1 MCSVS
6 ATCVPTHTEGD
17 PVCGSTTTIIIEESC
32 STVDTTTNITIRI
45 SKGDNTTSRL
55 QLRCCCSSQLLEGA
69 SFRLHSP
76 VLALSL
82 PALPHSSCRYSK
94 QLSFVHQC
102 HHHDQHDHYCCCCS
116 IPPLLELIICD
127 YYLLMIRTNGDNNSR
142 L

>member
-32 STVDTTTNITIRI
+32 STELPLPTSPSGSAKATIPHH
-45 SKGDNTTSRL
+45 SL

-102 HHHDQHDHYCCCCS
+102 HHHDQHDHYCCCS